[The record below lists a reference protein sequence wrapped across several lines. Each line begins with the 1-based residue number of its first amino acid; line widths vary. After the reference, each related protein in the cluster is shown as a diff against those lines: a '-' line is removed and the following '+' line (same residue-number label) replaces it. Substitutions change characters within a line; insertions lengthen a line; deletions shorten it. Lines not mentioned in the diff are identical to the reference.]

1 MDTFDKIIYCIKKNP
16 STITFYED
24 AYLYIK
30 GQFNRR
36 ETLRAMQQSLQL
48 KELCVKAEKN
58 KMILDDVKSDIHK
71 LLFKI
76 LVLETPYS
84 LDSYFQALEFNRPY
98 QEQFYRPR
106 RNQLYD
112 IVKAL
117 EDLVIWDKTDELF
130 LSQPPRTGK
139 LLADSTPILTT
150 QGWKKHG
157 DLKVGDVIFSPD
169 GKTTKVLA
177 VHPKHHT
184 THTITMTDGSQFKCH
199 FRHEWKVFDR
209 VQQRIKTIE
218 TQEILK
224 YPLEYG
230 AKGQRGHRYRFQL
243 LNNEVLEGTEQD
255 LPIAPYT
262 FGAWLGDGTNQQPK
276 ITGDKKDYAI
286 IEAIQKDGY
295 KLTHTYEHKTT
306 KVMSY
311 VFEGLRQ
318 DLRKID
324 LCFAHHR
331 EEKYIPYQYLI
342 APIKDRLELLAGL
355 LDTDGNLR
363 KTENRYDYSTCE
375 KKLAD
380 DVITLIKTFG
390 WRVCLQI
397 NEPHTSSSGIKGKKT
412 MYKVSF
418 NPTMHIPCRLE
429 RKQLWTFSKQRKIA
443 IKEIKEQTLEEQE
456 QGNCITV
463 ERDGM
468 YLAGRSL
475 TPTHNTTL
483 VLFLL
488 TWQLGINPEKANLYG
503 SFSGGVASAFYKGVI
518 EIITD
523 DFTYNWAKIFPNAKF
538 DAKSMCNSKET
549 YLDVGRN
556 KRYHSFT
563 ARSIDGTLNGAVDC
577 SGILIG
583 DDLVSG
589 YEEAVNQ
596 IRLATVWA
604 KVENDFTTRA
614 KESAKIL
621 WIGTR
626 WSINDPIGRRI
637 KVLTEES
644 AFKYRRYK
652 IINKPA
658 LDKEGKSNF
667 EYDCGVGFSTTFY
680 EQKRASFENTGD
692 MASWEAQFM
701 GSPIERSGQLFSA
714 ESLMYFNGELPTN
727 KKPYKIIAPCDVA
740 WGGGDAV
747 SCPVMYVYKDAIG
760 WSDYDVYVPAVVF
773 DYGDKDKTQE
783 RVADLCAKWGVQTLQ
798 FERNSR
804 GDEYGQD
811 VNEILKTKGYPI
823 NITDKP
829 APTTISKC
837 DRIIQH
843 SSDIKLH
850 FHFLSAPYRNKD
862 YNMFMQNLLG
872 YSASGG
878 NKQKDDAP
886 DSLSQ
891 GCDMLR
897 PSNYQE
903 ASYSIFSRPF

>member
-16 STITFYED
+16 STITFYDD

-30 GQFNRR
+30 GQFNRDV
-36 ETLRAMQQSLQL
+36 LKAMQQSKQL
-48 KELCVKAEKN
+48 KELCVLADKN
-58 KMILDDVKSDIHK
+58 KMILEDVKKDIK
-71 LLFKI
+71 RILFNV

-98 QEQFYRPR
+98 KEQFYRPR
-106 RNQLYD
+106 RNQLLD
-112 IVKAL
+112 IVRAL
-117 EDLVIWDKTDELF
+117 EDLVIHDNLDELF

-139 LLADSTPILTT
+139 
-150 QGWKKHG
+150 
-157 DLKVGDVIFSPD
+157 
-169 GKTTKVLA
+169 
-177 VHPKHHT
+177 
-184 THTITMTDGSQFKCH
+184 
-199 FRHEWKVFDR
+199 
-209 VQQRIKTIE
+209 
-218 TQEILK
+218 
-224 YPLEYG
+224 
-230 AKGQRGHRYRFQL
+230 
-243 LNNEVLEGTEQD
+243 
-255 LPIAPYT
+255 
-262 FGAWLGDGTNQQPK
+262 
-276 ITGDKKDYAI
+276 
-286 IEAIQKDGY
+286 
-295 KLTHTYEHKTT
+295 
-306 KVMSY
+306 
-311 VFEGLRQ
+311 
-318 DLRKID
+318 
-324 LCFAHHR
+324 
-331 EEKYIPYQYLI
+331 
-342 APIKDRLELLAGL
+342 
-355 LDTDGNLR
+355 
-363 KTENRYDYSTCE
+363 
-375 KKLAD
+375 
-380 DVITLIKTFG
+380 
-390 WRVCLQI
+390 
-397 NEPHTSSSGIKGKKT
+397 
-412 MYKVSF
+412 
-418 NPTMHIPCRLE
+418 
-429 RKQLWTFSKQRKIA
+429 
-443 IKEIKEQTLEEQE
+443 
-456 QGNCITV
+456 
-463 ERDGM
+463 
-468 YLAGRSL
+468 
-475 TPTHNTTL
+475 TTL
-483 VLFLL
+483 VLFLI
-488 TWQLGINPEKANLYG
+488 TWELGINPEKANLYG

-523 DFTYNWAKIFPNAKF
+523 DFTYNWAKIFPKSKF
-538 DAKSMCNSKET
+538 DPKSMCNSKET

-563 ARSIDGTLNGAVDC
+563 ARSIDGTLNGATDC

-614 KESAKIL
+614 KENAKIL

-637 KVLTEES
+637 KVITEEP
-644 AFKYRRYK
+644 AFKYRRYR

-658 LDKEGKSNF
+658 LDKDGKSNF
-667 EYDCGVGFSTTFY
+667 EYDCDVGFSTIFY

-692 MASWEAQFM
+692 VASWEAQFM

-714 ESLMYFNGELPTN
+714 ESLMYFNGELPRD
-727 KKPYKIIAPCDVA
+727 KKPYKIVAPCDVA

-760 WSDYDVYVPAVVF
+760 WNNYDVYIPAVVF
-773 DYGDKDKTQE
+773 DYGDKSKTQIRIAE
-783 RVADLCAKWGVQTLQ
+783 LCIKWGIQQLQ

-811 VNEILKTKGYPI
+811 VNEILKGRNYPI
-823 NITDKP
+823 NITDRP

-891 GCDMLR
+891 GVDMIR
-897 PSNYQE
+897 PSNNPV
-903 ASYSIFSRPF
+903 ASYSVFSRPF